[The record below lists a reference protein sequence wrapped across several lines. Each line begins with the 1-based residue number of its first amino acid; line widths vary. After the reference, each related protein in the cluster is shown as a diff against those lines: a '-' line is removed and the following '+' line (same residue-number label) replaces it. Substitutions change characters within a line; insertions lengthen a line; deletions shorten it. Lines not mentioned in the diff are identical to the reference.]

1 MPSRNNKATAS
12 FVLLATG
19 LALATT
25 GCEQKTVKAAV
36 PVAST
41 PMPQPSDSKPLT
53 NVAPDT
59 TATPP
64 EVVEAS
70 VPPPAPPPSS
80 TEPLSV
86 ASPRTKPAPPPRKQ
100 PSEPQT
106 AEASAEQSTR
116 PPAPLISPQLSAN
129 DQATYARKTDD
140 DVSVAEN
147 NLQRSADK
155 RLSAAQRDLVEKIQS
170 FLSQSREAS
179 KAGDWARA
187 QNLAQKARLLSVEL
201 VDSL

>member
-1 MPSRNNKATAS
+1 MPSRNKK
-12 FVLLATG
+12 ATG
-19 LALATT
+19 LIALLACGSALALT
-25 GCEQKTVKAAV
+25 GCEGKTVKAAA
-36 PVAST
+36 PVVST
-41 PMPQPSDSKPLT
+41 PMPQPADSKPLT

-64 EVVEAS
+64 EVAEA
-70 VPPPAPPPSS
+70 PPPAPPPSS
-80 TEPLSV
+80 AAPLSV
-86 ASPRTKPAPPPRKQ
+86 APVRTNPVPPPHKQ
-100 PSEPQT
+100 AAEQQT
-106 AEASAEQSTR
+106 AETPAEQSTR

-129 DQATYARKTDD
+129 DQAIYAHKTDD
-140 DVSVAEN
+140 DMNVAER
-147 NLQRSADK
+147 NLQQSADK
-155 RLSAAQRDLVEKIQS
+155 RLSAAQLDLVEKIRS

>member
-1 MPSRNNKATAS
+1 MPSRNKR
-12 FVLLATG
+12 ATG
-19 LALATT
+19 LIVLVASASALAIT
-25 GCEQKTVKAAV
+25 GCGQKTVKAAA
-36 PVAST
+36 PVATT
-41 PMPQPSDSKPLT
+41 PMPQPADSKPLT

-64 EVVEAS
+64 EVAEA
-70 VPPPAPPPSS
+70 PPPAPPPSS
-80 TEPLSV
+80 TAPLAV
-86 ASPRTKPAPPPRKQ
+86 GSPRAKPVPPPHKQ

-106 AEASAEQSTR
+106 AETPTEQSSR
-116 PPAPLISPQLSAN
+116 PQAPLISPQMSAN
-129 DQATYARKTDD
+129 DQATYAHKTDD
-140 DVSVAEN
+140 DISVAEK
-147 NLQRSADK
+147 NLQQSVDK
-155 RLSAAQRDLVEKIQS
+155 RLSAAQLDLVEKIQS

>member
-1 MPSRNNKATAS
+1 MPSRNKKVTAL
-12 FVLLATG
+12 FVLLANG

-41 PMPQPSDSKPLT
+41 PMPQPLDSKPLT

-64 EVVEAS
+64 EVVEAN

-80 TEPLSV
+80 ADPLPV
-86 ASPRTKPAPPPRKQ
+86 TSPPTKPAPPPRKQ
-100 PSEPQT
+100 ASETQT
-106 AEASAEQSTR
+106 AEASAEQPVR

-140 DVSVAEN
+140 DVGVAES

>member
-1 MPSRNNKATAS
+1 MPSRNKKVTAL
-12 FVLLATG
+12 FVLLANG

-41 PMPQPSDSKPLT
+41 PMPQPLDSKPLT

-64 EVVEAS
+64 EVVEAN

-80 TEPLSV
+80 ADPLPV
-86 ASPRTKPAPPPRKQ
+86 TSPTKPAPPPRKQ
-100 PSEPQT
+100 ASETQT
-106 AEASAEQSTR
+106 AEASAEQPVR

-140 DVSVAEN
+140 DVSVAES

>member
-1 MPSRNNKATAS
+1 MPSRNKKATGLIA
-12 FVLLATG
+12 LLACG
-19 LALATT
+19 LALALT
-25 GCEQKTVKAAV
+25 GCEGKTVKAAA

-41 PMPQPSDSKPLT
+41 PMPPPADSKPLT

-64 EVVEAS
+64 EVAEEA
-70 VPPPAPPPSS
+70 PPPAPPPSS
-80 TEPLSV
+80 AAPLSV
-86 ASPRTKPAPPPRKQ
+86 APVRTKPVPPPHKQ
-100 PSEPQT
+100 AAEQQT
-106 AEASAEQSTR
+106 AETPAEQSTR

-129 DQATYARKTDD
+129 DQAIYAHKTDD
-140 DVSVAEN
+140 DINVAER
-147 NLQRSADK
+147 NLQQSADK
-155 RLSAAQRDLVEKIQS
+155 RLSAAQLDLVEKIRS

>member
-1 MPSRNNKATAS
+1 MTATAL
-12 FVLLATG
+12 FVLLANV
-19 LALATT
+19 LALASS

-53 NVAPDT
+53 SVAPDT

-70 VPPPAPPPSS
+70 APPPAPPPSS
-80 TEPLSV
+80 AAPLSV
-86 ASPRTKPAPPPRKQ
+86 TSPRTKPAPPPRKQ
-100 PSEPQT
+100 PSEPPT
-106 AEASAEQSTR
+106 AEASAEQAPR

-129 DQATYARKTDD
+129 DQATYARKTDE
-140 DVSVAEN
+140 DVNAAES

>member
-1 MPSRNNKATAS
+1 MPSRNKKATAL
-12 FVLLATG
+12 FVLLANG
-19 LALATT
+19 LALGTA

-59 TATPP
+59 TAAPP

-70 VPPPAPPPSS
+70 APPPAPPPSS
-80 TEPLSV
+80 TAPLSV
-86 ASPRTKPAPPPRKQ
+86 TSPRTKPAPPPRKQ

-106 AEASAEQSTR
+106 AEASAEQSAR

-140 DVSVAEN
+140 DVSVAES

>member
-1 MPSRNNKATAS
+1 MPSRNKKATALC
-12 FVLLATG
+12 VLLANG

-41 PMPQPSDSKPLT
+41 PIPQPLDSKPLT

-70 VPPPAPPPSS
+70 APPPAPPPASAA
-80 TEPLSV
+80 PLSV
-86 ASPRTKPAPPPRKQ
+86 TSPPTKPVPPPRKQ

-106 AEASAEQSTR
+106 AEASAEQSAR

-140 DVSVAEN
+140 DVSVAES

-170 FLSQSREAS
+170 FLSQSHEAS